1 MLLVVVETRRTR
13 FLFFGFDMFFG
24 LGLCGHL
31 SREYIVVIVIVI
43 IIIIIIIVVVVVVI
57 RG

>member
-31 SREYIVVIVIVI
+31 SREYIVVV
-43 IIIIIIIVVVVVVI
+43 IIIIIIIVVVVLVTFKTAI
-57 RG
+57 

>member
-31 SREYIVVIVIVI
+31 SREYIIII

>member
-31 SREYIVVIVIVI
+31 SREYIVVDS
-43 IIIIIIIVVVVVVI
+43 IIIIIIVVLVI
-57 RG
+57 SG